1 MSKQEITL
9 SQANALTESRYD
21 FTKIEKNC
29 IYMIIEKVRRDYVE
43 KPTSDNVGKFNNLH
57 VRFSSSVLGNI
68 TDKTHKKEAHEALTN
83 LRKRDVEM
91 NYADGS
97 WTNTGFINWCKF
109 HAEQNMY
116 EVEVSSEIMPFLVEL
131 AKRYT
136 SYSLTVAMALKSVYS
151 QRFYELC
158 CQYRN
163 NIEKDGFSGFH
174 KTQDQLRQM
183 FCLEDKYPKAP
194 DFNTY
199 VVKKAKDEIKT
210 FYDANQC
217 DLWFDVNIKG
227 RGKNQ
232 SYDFKIYTRETS
244 EEQKAKVDDLRK
256 KWLYIHGR
264 MTATF
269 KRDKKFVERTMK
281 ALDFTPKLIEPVFAK
296 ILKLESQFKAEE
308 LAKILRWVLRE
319 DFDLQ

>member
-29 IYMIIEKVRRDYVE
+29 MFMIIEKVRRDYIE
-43 KPTSDNVGKFNNLH
+43 KPTSENNRFDNLH
-57 VRFSSSVLGNI
+57 VKFPASVLGDI
-68 TDKTHKKEAHEALTN
+68 TDKYHKKEAHEALTN

-91 NYADGS
+91 NYANGS

-109 HAEQNMY
+109 HADQNTY

-163 NIEKDGFSGFH
+163 NIEIDGLPGFH
-174 KTQDQLRQM
+174 KTQEQLRQM

-199 VVKKAKDEIKT
+199 VVRKAKDEIKS

-217 DLWFDVNIKG
+217 DLWFDYNIKG

-232 SYDFKIYTRETS
+232 SYDFKIYTRESS
-244 EEQKAKVDDLRK
+244 EAQKVKVDDLRK
-256 KWLYIHGR
+256 KWMYIQGR
-264 MTATF
+264 MSATF

-281 ALDFTPKLIEPVFAK
+281 ALDFNPKLIEPVFAK
-296 ILKLESQFKAEE
+296 VLKLESQFKAEE